1 MRKSFTRL
9 LSLVMLLGFV
19 CFSTYG
25 VPPIPVTTLGNAT
38 NVLPVG
44 LTALTKTTDKAMVIY
59 SENVVAST
67 GFFRLSN
74 STTNSLVRVIPA
86 TDSRVSFAK
95 GDTVE
100 IDFSADLKEF
110 TEYSVLVDASAVKA
124 ADGTP
129 AAYGSTTEWGWKTG
143 DYTAPT
149 LKSVVPV
156 AGAVV
161 TTNTINLV
169 MTFEDNE
176 AVVLGTGKVA
186 LYRADGHLWDLVD
199 VTTNGTLAASV
210 LTLTG
215 VRALEDNVNYHV
227 TIDAG
232 VVTDNGLRADAKK
245 NVYAGLTNR
254 ATWTFS
260 SKDFTIP
267 AFATDYP
274 KKGVVGTT
282 TAAILVKAKEVGTAY
297 AYFVADGAAAP
308 TAATIRTLG
317 TSVAVTAVDTEFAIN
332 LTGMGVAATSADF
345 DVYVIIENADVAAVD
360 TDAVKVDIKTSENTA
375 PLFNAGAGAGV
386 KYYKGTTLKTSGT
399 VTTNVVTTAA
409 AVAQDIDNIMLA
421 FDEEVQIGSGNII
434 IRKAADNSDYM
445 TINSSK
451 LARQTDKKVV
461 KVPVTKFENNAS
473 YYVLI
478 PNTIILDLN
487 GNAYQ
492 GMSSTVAW
500 KFTTNDIVGPTFT
513 YTPIEGAANVKKD
526 ANIVLTFNEPMHALP
541 TFNITDAFTTGFNPF
556 IVKVDGTEV
565 AFSVGTLENDGKFT
579 TYTIDPTANYTSSS
593 VVTVQIR
600 ANSLGDV
607 GNNVV
612 DPQGQGIAFVVED
625 YQGPVLTYTT
635 LPTTANK
642 SVVATFDEPV
652 YLIGGGEINAAN
664 LWTILTVKETDA
676 SGANVPYTATIE
688 NNKKI
693 TITPSSPWTSEKT
706 YYVAITSSLEDIA
719 GNDFSGFGRAQ
730 TFTILDNT
738 PATVDL
744 SSVDGKTISTTAA
757 VTLIFK
763 EGSAVE
769 GRSSLYFNSMWN
781 AYTLA
786 DMTKVIVLKEGS
798 ATGPDVPFTVTNG
811 GDAATFGIVASLA
824 GNNTYY
830 VGVGAST
837 KGADG
842 NVNVAKFVTF
852 TTKFEGVPTISSR
865 VPADNAPQ
873 IDKASSF
880 VLTYNTGVQLAG
892 YTTGDIYITDGV
904 TPINITSGEISFSS
918 DGKTVTINPSADLA
932 NDKSYD
938 IVVAAGVFANKNLL
952 TSVTAAIALNS
963 WDFFTKDTQLV
974 VQTLTPDATTGVA
987 IDAKLVLTFNEK
999 VIRNLGFI
1007 DIKSDLTDALIE
1019 RIDIVSSQVVLS
1031 NGDKTVTITPS
1042 AKFSYNTAYYVEV
1055 SAGVLQD
1062 AVANKT
1068 EAIFGKISAAA
1079 VSNWTFTTA
1088 NPALAIV
1095 KVTPKDGTDK
1105 VAADAPIVIEFNREI
1120 ASLTGEVG
1128 YIEFKGGLQQT
1139 QLFAFGST
1147 NVTISGKTLTIM
1159 HPTKPF
1165 PADAEIF
1172 LYIPN
1177 QVISAA
1183 TDATIKNTL
1192 LNQTLFTPPFAT
1204 EPISFFTG
1212 DVNPPVPTF
1221 SPVAF
1226 DSGNPVYIPVD
1237 ANITIT
1243 FDEDIFNFD
1252 GTSITIADVTS
1263 GGLFSILDGSMAPVN
1278 FTGSIS
1284 GKTVTLDPT
1293 SNLDQFTTYTI
1304 QVNANKIEDSKGQ
1317 TITAAITSQFKTQDT
1332 TAPTVAF
1339 TLTGGNK
1346 KITLGVVTVTDLNNN
1361 KFYYL
1366 NRVKSDAAA
1375 PTAAEI
1381 KAANNKDASSGT
1393 VAGFDISN
1401 LSASTTYQLFYV
1413 ADDNKGNTSAVAVKE
1428 ASTDDTVAPL
1438 LVSTTPA
1445 ADAMD
1450 VNVTTG
1456 GDIVVKLTF
1465 NEKVSA
1471 GAGAAI
1477 AGEITVRDYATQAVL
1492 FTLSRA
1498 NLTVI
1503 LTDDKSLNLTIPGFN
1518 AAAAP
1523 VKMYV
1528 EIASGTI
1535 TDQSLAP
1542 SGVNAYAGAFGM
1554 NTIVFTTEDNEL
1566 PAVIAGQSTIGNV
1579 NLDTNFEVYF
1589 SENVKAGTGNLV
1601 LYKGAVAAANAV
1613 QVFTASEA
1621 VFSGNRATLNPSAD
1635 LDNGQVYVVGVEAGF
1650 AKDLSANANGNAV
1663 NTGITFT
1670 GSLNVRP
1677 FVNLAL
1683 MSPLYAGTPIAKAL
1697 LATIDVTFN
1706 ENIYLSVA
1714 GYSKSLTLLTQAELL
1729 AHISVKNSAGTALAI
1744 TQIIKTGA
1752 NSFRIST
1759 DAAKFADESNY
1770 TVNVNGFQDNLG
1782 LVMNDFVYNYTTAD
1796 GTPPVIT
1803 FSPKY
1808 KDTSVIPQNNLTL
1821 TFSENIYDK
1830 SIVANNNI
1838 FSYVDNSNVKS
1849 FVYLREGTNAGPD
1862 VAFTATI
1869 SGRVI
1874 TIDPTDNLKS
1884 GVRYYYGMLRTVE
1897 DIGAQPIVLNVEPT
1911 TYVYFDAADY
1921 TAPMLN
1927 TPITVANY
1935 APLGT
1940 GIAANAAMSVIFNED
1955 VKVSTGFVVIR
1966 HEDGTIF
1973 QMVSGSGLSI
1983 DSANKKKLKIAH
1995 DNFEPYTNYFV
2006 EIGASTVVD
2015 NSGNANAMFNDP
2027 TPANGWLFT
2036 TNDTYALTATVTPT
2050 GENTPRSVNLE
2061 MLFNKAP
2068 IGQAG
2073 KFISVY
2079 KADGTAVIEVPAT
2092 SVVINGNKA
2101 MIPVTLAANQ
2111 AYYAQV
2117 EADAFKD
2124 ASNNAFAGIMDQSW
2138 VFSTVNN
2145 ISPKLVAVS
2154 PLSPANNAINV
2165 EQVMTFTANFDRPI
2179 AAGTG
2184 LISIRHKTD
2193 GSIYTEVNVTDASN
2207 VSITGTLLTFS
2218 LPIALEKNTSY
2229 YVLIPAGAVTNTEI
2243 TKDVYAGI
2251 DNTYEWTFSTGSDD
2265 VAPTLVSKSPNT
2277 PTNLKANE
2285 VSLVGTFSE
2294 KIAAGTGKLLI
2305 YNAADD
2311 TMVEG
2316 IVITPAMVSGT
2327 KITVAPTALMVS
2339 TSYYVLVEAGAVK
2352 DLTGNDFAGL
2362 TDKTAWKF
2370 STGDYTGPTLEVT
2383 DPVVPVKT
2391 VFTVGLKFSEAVTG
2405 VLGGITVTNGN
2416 FEIEPVLGGKEYI
2429 LTVSAKEQTLV
2440 TIVLS
2445 DAIKDMS
2452 ANSNK
2457 FAGQTLTYTTGDFT
2471 KPQMVTWTPYDETIA
2486 NNHPTFKMTFNEN
2499 VVLGTGGNLVV
2510 YKVATTTPVMT
2521 IPLTAAMISGKDV
2534 TVSYV
2539 YNATTGGLDKDTRYY
2554 VLVDATALKD
2564 NAGNAF
2570 AGVSNVSDWT
2580 FKTGSEF
2587 ATLDQVVNGSLFKVY
2602 PNPFDG
2608 FVNVDNASEL
2618 SKVIVTNIAGQT
2630 VKVVIKPAG
2639 TIQLNELRSGVYFI
2653 SLYNMDNVIAKT
2665 AKIVKR

>member
-1 MRKSFTRL
+1 
-9 LSLVMLLGFV
+9 MLLGFV
-19 CFSTYG
+19 CFSNYG
-25 VPPIPVTTLGNAT
+25 VFAIPVTTLGNAT
-38 NVLPVG
+38 KVLPEG
-44 LTALTKTTDKAMVIY
+44 LAALTKTTDKAMVIY

-74 STTNSLVRVIPA
+74 SAGLVRVIPA

-95 GDTVE
+95 GDTVV

-129 AAYGSTTEWGWKTG
+129 ATYGLTTEWGWKTG

-149 LKSVVPV
+149 LKEVVPV
-156 AGAVV
+156 AGTVV
-161 TTNTINLV
+161 TSNTINLV

-186 LYRADGHLWDLVD
+186 LYRADGHLWDLID
-199 VTTNGTLAASV
+199 VTTNGNLAASV

-232 VVTDNGLRADAKK
+232 VVTDNGMRADAKK

-254 ATWTFS
+254 TTWTFS

-267 AFATDYP
+267 GYASGYP
-274 KKGVVGTT
+274 KKGTVGTT
-282 TAAILVKAKEVGTAY
+282 TAAILIKANEVGTAY
-297 AYFVADGAAAP
+297 AYAVANNAAAP
-308 TAATIRTLG
+308 TAATIRTSG

-332 LTGMGVAATSADF
+332 LTGLGSATISEEF

-360 TDAVKVDIKTSENTA
+360 ANAVKIDIKTSENTA
-375 PLFNAGAGAGV
+375 PLFNAAAGVGV

-421 FDEEVQIGSGNII
+421 FDEEVKIGSGNII

-451 LARQTDKKVV
+451 LAIQTDKKVV

-478 PNTIILDLN
+478 PNTIILDVYN
-487 GNAYQ
+487 NPYQ

-500 KFTTNDIVGPTFT
+500 KFTTDDIVGPTFT

-526 ANIVLTFNEPMHALP
+526 ANIVLTFNEPMHALG
-541 TFNITDAFTTGFNPF
+541 TFNIGAAFGTGNNPF

-579 TYTIDPTANYTSSS
+579 TYTIDPTANYTSSA
-593 VVTVQIR
+593 VVTVEIR

-625 YQGPVLTYTT
+625 YMGPVLTYTT
-635 LPTTANK
+635 LPTKADQ
-642 SVVATFDEPV
+642 SVVATFNEPV
-652 YLIGGGEINAAN
+652 YLAGGGEINSAN

-676 SGANVPYTATIE
+676 SGANVPYTAVIE

-719 GNDFSGFGRAQ
+719 ANAFSGAGRTAN
-730 TFTILDNT
+730 FTILDNT
-738 PATVDL
+738 SATVDL

-769 GRSSLYFNSMWN
+769 GRASLYFNSTWN
-781 AYTLA
+781 AYALA
-786 DMTKVIVLKEGS
+786 DMAKVIVLKEGS

-824 GNNTYY
+824 GNKTYY

-852 TTKFEGVPTISSR
+852 STKFEGVPTIVSLS
-865 VPADNAPQ
+865 PTDNLTQ
-873 IDKASSF
+873 VDKASSF
-880 VLTYNTGVQLAG
+880 VITYNTGVQLSTAGVG

-904 TPINITSGEISFSS
+904 TPVNITSGEISFSS
-918 DGKTVTINPSADLA
+918 DAKTVTINPSADLA

-938 IVVAAGVFANKNLL
+938 IVVAAGVFANKNLT

-974 VQTLTPDATTGVA
+974 VQTLTPDNTTGVA
-987 IDAKLVLTFNEK
+987 INAKLVLTFNEK
-999 VIRNLGFI
+999 VIKNLGFI
-1007 DIKSDLTDALIE
+1007 DIKSDATDALIE
-1019 RIDIVSSQVVLS
+1019 RIDVVSSQVVLS
-1031 NGDKTVTITPS
+1031 NSDKTVTITPS
-1042 AKFSYNTAYYVEV
+1042 ANFSYNTAYYVEV

-1062 AVANKT
+1062 VVANKT
-1068 EAIFGKISAAA
+1068 DAIFGKIAAAA

-1120 ASLTGEVG
+1120 ASLTGSVG
-1128 YIEFKGGLQQT
+1128 YIEWKAGAEQT

-1159 HPTKPF
+1159 YPTKPF

-1172 LYIPN
+1172 IYIPAG
-1177 QVISAA
+1177 VIKAA
-1183 TDATIKNTL
+1183 TDAAIVNTL
-1192 LNQTLFTPPFAT
+1192 LDRTAFTPPFAT

-1212 DVNPPVPTF
+1212 DVNPPKPTF

-1243 FDEDIFNFD
+1243 FDEDIFNAD

-1263 GGLFSILDGSMAPVN
+1263 GGLFSLLDAGMNPVN

-1293 SNLDQFTTYTI
+1293 SNLSEFTIYTI
-1304 QVNANKIEDSKGQ
+1304 RVNSGKIEDSKGQ
-1317 TITAAITSQFKTQDT
+1317 TIGSNIDSQFKTQDI

-1346 KITLGVVTVTDLNNN
+1346 LISLSVVTVTDLNNN

-1381 KAANNKDASSGT
+1381 KAANNKDATSGT
-1393 VAGFDISN
+1393 VAAFNITS
-1401 LSASTTYQLFYV
+1401 LIASTTYQLFYY
-1413 ADDNKGNTSAVAVKE
+1413 ADDKMGNTSAVAVKE

-1445 ADAMD
+1445 ANAMD
-1450 VNVTTG
+1450 VNVTGG

-1465 NEKVSA
+1465 NEKV
-1471 GAGAAI
+1471 AI
-1477 AGEITVRDYATQAVL
+1477 GTGVITVRDYATQAVL
-1492 FTLSRA
+1492 FTLSQA
-1498 NLTVI
+1498 DLAVI
-1503 LTDDKSLNLTIPGFN
+1503 ALDDKSLNLTIPGFN

-1554 NTIVFTTEDNEL
+1554 STIVFTTEDNEL

-1579 NLDTNFEVYF
+1579 NLDSNFEVFF

-1601 LYKGAVAAANAV
+1601 LYKTAVAAANAV

-1621 VFSGNRATLNPSAD
+1621 VFSGNRAILNPSTD

-1650 AKDLSANANGNAV
+1650 AKDLSANANGNAL

-1670 GSLNVRP
+1670 GSMNVRP
-1677 FVNLAL
+1677 FVTSITPAVGPLAV
-1683 MSPLYAGTPIAKAL
+1683 AKASL
-1697 LATIDVTFN
+1697 TSIALVFN
-1706 ENIYLSVA
+1706 ENIYLSVS

-1729 AHISVKNSAGTALAI
+1729 AHISVKNSAGTPLAI
-1744 TQIIKTGA
+1744 TEIIKTGA
-1752 NSFRIST
+1752 ASFTIST
-1759 DAAKFADESNY
+1759 AASKFSDESDY

-1782 LVMNDFVYNYTTAD
+1782 LVMADYSVKYTTSD

-1803 FSPKY
+1803 FYPVY
-1808 KDTSVIPQNNLTL
+1808 KATGMVPTTNLTL
-1821 TFSENIYDK
+1821 TFSENFYDDAIDPNK
-1830 SIVANNNI
+1830 SI

-1849 FVYLREGTNAGPD
+1849 FVYLREVTNAGAD
-1862 VAFTATI
+1862 VPFTATI
-1869 SGRVI
+1869 SGKVI
-1874 TIDPTDNLKS
+1874 TIDPSEDLKS
-1884 GVRYYYGMLRTVE
+1884 GVRYYYGMLRAVE
-1897 DIGAQPIVLNVEPT
+1897 DINGSVIPLPT
-1911 TYVYFDAADY
+1911 EEKTYVYFNAADY
-1921 TAPMLN
+1921 TAPKLI
-1927 TPITVANY
+1927 TPITGTNY
-1935 APLGT
+1935 KPLGT
-1940 GIAANAAMSVIFNED
+1940 GIAANSEMFVIFNEE
-1955 VKVSTGFVVIR
+1955 VVVSTGFVVIR

-1973 QMVSGSGLSI
+1973 QMVSGAGLSI
-1983 DSANKKKLKIAH
+1983 DGTNKAKLKIAH
-1995 DNFEPYTNYFV
+1995 NNFEPYTNYFV

-2015 NSGNANAMFNDP
+2015 KSGNANAMFNDP

-2061 MLFNKAP
+2061 LLFNKVP

-2079 KADGTAVIEVPAT
+2079 KADGTAVIEVAAT
-2092 SVVINGNKA
+2092 SAVINGNKA
-2101 MIPVTLAANQ
+2101 MFPVSLDANQ

-2117 EADAFKD
+2117 EANAFKD

-2138 VFSTVNN
+2138 MFSTVNN
-2145 ISPKLVAVS
+2145 ISPKLVTVS

-2229 YVLIPAGAVTNTEI
+2229 YVLIPAGVVTNTEI

-2277 PTNLKANE
+2277 PTNMKANE
-2285 VSLVGTFSE
+2285 VVLVGTFSE
-2294 KIAAGTGKLLI
+2294 NIAAGTGKLVI

-2327 KITVAPTALMVS
+2327 KLTVTPTALMVS
-2339 TSYYVLVEAGAVK
+2339 TSYYVLVDAGAVK
-2352 DLTGNDFAGL
+2352 DLPGNNFAGL

-2383 DPVVPVKT
+2383 PPVVPVKT
-2391 VFTVGLKFSEAVTG
+2391 VFTVGLKFSEPVTG

-2452 ANSNK
+2452 ANANK

-2499 VVLGTGGNLVV
+2499 VVLGAGGNLVI

-2580 FKTGSEF
+2580 FKTGSF

-2630 VKVVIKPAG
+2630 VKEVIRPAG